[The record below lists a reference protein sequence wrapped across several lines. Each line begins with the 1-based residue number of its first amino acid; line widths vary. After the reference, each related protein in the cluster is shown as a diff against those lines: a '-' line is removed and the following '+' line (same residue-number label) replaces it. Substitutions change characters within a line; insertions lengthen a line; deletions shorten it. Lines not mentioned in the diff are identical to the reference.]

1 MEKKTYLERL
11 KELPLI
17 NTEDIKMDLITARDK
32 ALGEDKRLLRRAI
45 NRIETLEKFLQY
57 IKLSIDEALKQ

>member
-1 MEKKTYLERL
+1 VEKKTYLERL

-17 NTEDIKMDLITARDK
+17 NTKDIKIDLITARDK

-45 NRIETLEKFLQY
+45 NRIETLERHLQY
-57 IKLSIDEALKQ
+57 IKFTIDEVLEQ

>member
-1 MEKKTYLERL
+1 MEK
-11 KELPLI
+11 I

-57 IKLSIDEALKQ
+57 IKLSIDEVIEQ